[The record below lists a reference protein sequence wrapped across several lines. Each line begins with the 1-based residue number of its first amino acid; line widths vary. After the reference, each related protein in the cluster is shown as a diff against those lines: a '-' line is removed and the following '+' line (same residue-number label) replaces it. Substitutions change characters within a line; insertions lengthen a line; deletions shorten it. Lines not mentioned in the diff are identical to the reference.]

1 MSQNPT
7 SKKGLKLSAPFEP
20 TANPSFAQ
28 PYYPPPKYYNE
39 PPYYAQTYV
48 PTSSNQQGMHEQ
60 GNTINSLSLNG
71 GNNANLSQS
80 TSANATNGQQPQ
92 QNAQK
97 PKKRLVLNSNTQQK
111 FVLDQTVEKK
121 ADEEQRKLE
130 EQKKLEEE
138 KLKKEQEQQRLLELR
153 KPKPYSKE
161 ELKKLV
167 EAINDFNEYFDKQE
181 WQLLKERKHFNIKEL
196 QTKTQPPR
204 KEGKVN
210 TYTKTPNQRPPNKPA
225 APTVQPFDRA
235 QIQPATETQPK
246 IIIVRVVEDIQTKQL
261 KDRMKTQAEDFF
273 QTLNQTPE
281 QREII
286 FKELRY
292 RLNQLAPDNFEMASQ
307 NIIKVVIDNKSEN
320 DSTYLEYLAQK
331 IIEKSQT
338 EPKYRKLYTKLCQLL
353 IKEPQLT
360 IVKEKQDGKA
370 KSVSLFKNQLLNQ
383 VQQVFDERKN
393 KKEDLSHMKPEE
405 REQYHLIRKQKIM
418 GNVRFIGDLFLSKVL
433 PILAVEYAIRELISD
448 YVAQYLP
455 NQENSEESIEGLIEL
470 LDQIGGSYKTQ
481 SITDFDV
488 LKKDLEQFFDG
499 TTKNL
504 EEAKAFLQKKLEKN
518 LSIDIIMEIFN
529 LLISKYKVS
538 QRISMLIE
546 NVQERRNQGWK
557 DHYSRQDQ
565 AQSVKT
571 IHQEQEKEIIEQNY
585 NQSKNKNKKYQ
596 TQQVLYVE
604 KNSSQQSS
612 SASSQQKQQLFDLNE
627 LAIFVQGTFNME
639 PQQQEAKLLE
649 ELKRVGPSDEAIQKF
664 FEIFFEQLLSY
675 KLIKQ
680 NIERAQMVFELLS
693 KAEAKEEIVKK
704 ATQKALNED
713 KVYDLADSPT
723 AIDLLV
729 DIIGYFLNDS
739 DINSLKKLYFKPEVD
754 IEDFN
759 DFMSKI
765 ATQLLIKYSD
775 KENIIKEYYGILGY
789 QI

>member
-1 MSQNPT
+1 MFQNPII
-7 SKKGLKLSAPFEP
+7 KRELKLSTPFEP
-20 TANPSFAQ
+20 QIRQQYGQNYIPTVISYEQNSYSQIYTPTTQNQ
-28 PYYPPPKYYNE
+28 PGIHK
-39 PPYYAQTYV
+39 
-48 PTSSNQQGMHEQ
+48 Q

-71 GNNANLSQS
+71 NHNLIQNNQTIDN
-80 TSANATNGQQPQ
+80 TINGQQPQ
-92 QNAQK
+92 QIVQK
-97 PKKRLVLNSNTQQK
+97 PKKKLVLKSTVQQS
-111 FVLDQTVEKK
+111 FILDQNVEKK
-121 ADEEQRKLE
+121 ADEDQRKLL
-130 EQKKLEEE
+130 EQKKLEDERKKNEE
-138 KLKKEQEQQRLLELR
+138 EQQRLLELK

-161 ELKKLV
+161 DLKKLV
-167 EAINDFNEYFDKQE
+167 EAINDFTDYFNQDE
-181 WQLLKERKHFNIKEL
+181 WKILQERKHFNIKEI
-196 QTKTQPPR
+196 QIKNQPR
-204 KEGKVN
+204 KEGKSN
-210 TYTKTPNQRPPNKPA
+210 TYTKTPNQNQQRNSNKPA
-225 APTVQPFDRA
+225 VTVQPFDRA
-235 QIQPATETQPK
+235 QIQSATETQPK

-261 KDRMKTQAEDFF
+261 KDRMKSQAEDFF

-286 FKELRY
+286 FKEIRY
-292 RLNQLAPDNFEMASQ
+292 RLNQLAPDNFDMASQ
-307 NIIKVVIDNKSEN
+307 NIIKLVIENKNEN
-320 DSTYLEYLAQK
+320 DSPYLEYLAQK

-360 IVKEKQDGKA
+360 IYKEKQDGKA

-405 REQYHLIRKQKIM
+405 REQYHLIRKSKIM

-448 YVAQYLP
+448 FVSQYQP

-481 SITDFDV
+481 NTTDLDILRKE
-488 LKKDLEQFFDG
+488 LKNFFDG

-504 EEAKAFLQKKLEKN
+504 EEAKGFLQKTLEKN
-518 LSIDIIMEIFN
+518 LSIEIIMEIFN
-529 LLISKYKVS
+529 ILICKYKLS

-565 AQSVKT
+565 AQSAK
-571 IHQEQEKEIIEQNY
+571 IIQQEQEKEIIEQNY

-596 TQQVLYVE
+596 AQQVLYVE
-604 KNSSQQSS
+604 KNSSSS
-612 SASSQQKQQLFDLNE
+612 QTTTSIQQKQQLFDLNE

-639 PQQQEAKLLE
+639 PQQQETKLLE
-649 ELKRVGPSDEAIQKF
+649 ELKRIGVSDEAIQKF
-664 FEIFFEQLLSY
+664 FEVFFESLLSY
-675 KLIKQ
+675 KLMKQ

-693 KAEAKEEIVKK
+693 KIEAKEEIVKK

-729 DIIGYFLNDS
+729 DIIGYFLNES
-739 DINSLKKLYFKPEVD
+739 DINSLKKLYFKPEID

-759 DFMSKI
+759 DFMSKV
-765 ATQLLIKYSD
+765 ATQLIIKYSD
-775 KENIIKEYYGILGY
+775 KEYIIKEYFGILGY
-789 QI
+789 QL